1 MARAPKPPP
10 APAAPKPLLVPLS
23 AEDHALVTQYA
34 AALGLPSIEAGAGRI
49 LAEWAGQQR
58 IRDEAR
64 RRRKRASEGA

>member
-1 MARAPKPPP
+1 MARRPAAPEMP
-10 APAAPKPLLVPLS
+10 APPKPLLVPVS

-64 RRRKRASEGA
+64 RRRGKLRNR